1 MSTKLRQIIES
12 IVDRKVRSLNENNKI
27 VYSAIARNEMSDA
40 DIDFMNRIIKII
52 NDVKSNSTTIEDINV
67 SYDPHWKIVKAV
79 VTLSD
84 PNYTWNDI
92 GDLEPNGKVQNGDLF
107 DEFRKKMSSLGLLK
121 QLDHDLMKP
130 YLWKPE
136 LYINFRLDKSYQPET
151 VRSYDYLLPKYNKLI
166 KSLRSKQIDCSVYL
180 IVNNDDGVAK
190 INIDLYRNYSDE
202 KSDQTHQAALDAG
215 LKKDEYGV
223 QGSGF
228 GAGALKDD
236 RGVEEYDVIR

>member
-27 VYSAIARNEMSDA
+27 IYSAIARRDMSDA

-52 NDVKSNSTTIEDINV
+52 NGAKSNSTTIEDINV
-67 SYDPHWKIVKAV
+67 SYDSHWNIVIAV

-84 PNYTWNDI
+84 PNYTWNKRGTLEPYGDDQL
-92 GDLEPNGKVQNGDLF
+92 GDLS
-107 DEFRKKMSSLGLLK
+107 DEIHKEMTSLGLLR
-121 QLDHDLMKP
+121 QLNHNVLQPDLLKP
-130 YLWKPE
+130 QLHIE
-136 LYINFRLDKSYQPET
+136 FRLDKSYQPET

-166 KSLRSKQIDCSVYL
+166 KSLRSNQIDCSVYL

-202 KSDQTHQAALDAG
+202 KSDQTQQAALDAG
-215 LKKDEYGV
+215 LKKNEYSI
-223 QGSGF
+223 QGSSMGS
-228 GAGALKDD
+228 GGLKNDQ
-236 RGVEEYDVIR
+236 GVEEYEVI